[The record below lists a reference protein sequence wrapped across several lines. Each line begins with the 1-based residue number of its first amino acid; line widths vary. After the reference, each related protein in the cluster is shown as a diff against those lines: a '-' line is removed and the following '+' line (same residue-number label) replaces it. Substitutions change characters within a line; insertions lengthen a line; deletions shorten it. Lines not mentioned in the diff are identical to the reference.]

1 MKKKVVIIFI
11 IFLLLAN
18 ISALFTI
25 IYQSGTIKKETESG
39 EDLIGSK
46 VKEEL
51 GLSESQAAEIANIRN
66 SFANELENARVQLN
80 EKQNELFIAIRSEK
94 PDTSFINNL
103 IDEISFLQANLQ
115 KEAIKRIITEKNL
128 LGPNQQERYFLPF
141 ERRFFGGKMGQGK
154 GMGQMKGKGRGGKGP
169 WWQR

>member
-1 MKKKVVIIFI
+1 MKKRIVIIFI
-11 IFLLLAN
+11 IFLLLTN

-25 IYQSGTIKKETESG
+25 IYQSGIIKKETES
-39 EDLIGSK
+39 EENLISSK

-51 GLSESQAAEIANIRN
+51 GLSESQAAEIMNTRM
-66 SFANELENARVQLN
+66 SFANELENTKYILN
-80 EKQNELFIAIRSEK
+80 EKQSELFMAIRSEK
-94 PDTSFINNL
+94 PDTSFINDL
-103 IDEISFLQANLQ
+103 IEEISFLQANLQ
-115 KEAIKRIITEKNL
+115 KEAVKRIITEKSL

-154 GMGQMKGKGRGGKGP
+154 GIGPMRGKGRGGKGP

>member
-1 MKKKVVIIFI
+1 MKKKMVIIFI
-11 IFLLLAN
+11 IFLLLTN

-25 IYQSGTIKKETESG
+25 IYQSGIVKKGTESG
-39 EDLIGSK
+39 ENLIGSK

-51 GLSESQAAEIANIRN
+51 GLNQSQAAEIINIRT
-66 SFANELENARVQLN
+66 SFANELENARFQLN
-80 EKQNELFIAIRSEK
+80 EKRSELFMAIRSEN

-103 IDEISFLQANLQ
+103 IEEISFLQANLQ
-115 KEAIKRIITEKNL
+115 KEAVKRIITEKSL

-141 ERRFFGGKMGQGK
+141 EQRFFGGKMGQGK
-154 GMGQMKGKGRGGKGP
+154 GFGQMRGKGRGGKGP